1 MRSTSAKHL
10 VRAAI
15 GVAAVLAQIAL
26 AFYYVGLPILVVP
39 GSAIYALWLLWA
51 VQLVAVI
58 WLAIRHTWIAP
69 LVPIASLIAVKLIY
83 AYGDASLGWGA

>member
-1 MRSTSAKHL
+1 MGNVSGRQLA
-10 VRAAI
+10 RAAV
-15 GVAAVLAQIAL
+15 GVVAVLAQIAL

-51 VQLVAVI
+51 VELAAVI

-69 LVPIASLIAVKLIY
+69 LAPVASFIAVKLIY
-83 AYGDASLGWGA
+83 AYGDANLGWGA